1 MDGMGFYTGMLTSND
16 PNVPGLDDLAF
27 PLTPHTQETSTE
39 LPSEFVADV
48 VELPAAEVSGGRRAA
63 KGASHR
69 TKKFDKDEDIAI
81 CSAWLN
87 VSKDPIHGTNQT
99 RLSFWGRIRAYFDQ
113 HKKTQAVR
121 TENSIMHRWL
131 TIQKDVNKYCSCYE
145 KIERRNAS
153 GATIQDMVCFRS
165 WFFCFAIFGSNVKI

>member
-48 VELPAAEVSGGRRAA
+48 VELPPAEVSGGRRAA

-153 GATIQDMVCFRS
+153 GATIQDMVCFR
-165 WFFCFAIFGSNVKI
+165 FFFFFGIFS